1 MIYSGKNK
9 FGGKKIKKRY
19 EMICSDGF
27 RVQSGSKEE
36 VATLAEWHL
45 MLQHPEIQ
53 MSTTYALER
62 VTVVKEI

>member
-1 MIYSGKNK
+1 
-9 FGGKKIKKRY
+9 
-19 EMICSDGF
+19 MICSDGF